1 MAYKVKSLSVLGNG
15 KRIYRWGEEVTETN
29 FPPGNF
35 PNLIKEG
42 FIEEFEPAPVVDPV
56 SDEDPNKITGIEET
70 GALAHMLSGHNPE
83 AGDSVEKDPV
93 HPVEDTQAKS
103 DEVENVPRG
112 TPGDSDA
119 TAEDDEAEEY
129 EDDDETANDPT
140 AILPFDKIGVRK
152 LRKALIARGISF
164 DKTATK
170 EQLYTLYSAKN

>member
-15 KRIYRWGEEVTETN
+15 KRIYRWGEEVTEAN

-42 FIEEFEPAPVVDPV
+42 FIEEFEPAPVADPV
-56 SDEDPNKITGIEET
+56 SDEDPNKKTGTEKT

-83 AGDSVEKDPV
+83 AGDSVEKDPE
-93 HPVEDTQAKS
+93 HPAEETQKQS
-103 DEVENVPRG
+103 GEVENVPRG
-112 TPGDSDA
+112 TSDDNDDP
-119 TAEDDEAEEY
+119 TDEDAEAEES
-129 EDDDETANDPT
+129 EDDGETDPT
-140 AILPFDKIGVRK
+140 AIMPFDKIGVRK
-152 LRKALIARGISF
+152 LRKALIARGIPF